1 MNRYYPGDL
10 VKPTQEKMAAQIE
23 AEAQKQLE
31 RAPKKRQKTF
41 QEIGEAVGIEREEID
56 PTERFRNVGALESLD
71 AIASALDK
79 VTYTPAEAL
88 NDIYRRLDRKSKEY
102 VESLKKD
109 K

>member
-1 MNRYYPGDL
+1 
-10 VKPTQEKMAAQIE
+10 MAAQIE

-56 PTERFRNVGALESLD
+56 PTERFRTLGALESLD
-71 AIASALDK
+71 TIAAALDK
-79 VTYTPAEAL
+79 VTYTPAEAIV
-88 NDIYRRLDRKSKEY
+88 NITRSISRKSGEY